1 MKKRIIVIMPRD
13 GVSEQSARFR
23 SVLRAALSETE
34 PVFLYSAAEAA
45 GFFGHR
51 RERERNAAG
60 RAAAEAALAETEA
73 LYPLLFAVELGRD
86 GVNLEFWRLM
96 KLLRSDSALL
106 ENCVGGII
114 TDGDGALY
122 TKAISRQLAFT
133 ANAAGCAFVGR
144 PLVEGTG
151 TLSNFSVIAKNLAI
165 DEAGAYRKSAE
176 ALVQELL
183 EFCGRQH
190 AGRTVAK
197 RAERGG
203 RSAPKLLVLHAS
215 VRRSSNT
222 LALWRKTAEHLDGIR
237 IQELSLLNGTLY
249 DCAGCPYRTCLHFG
263 EKGSCFY
270 GGVMTEEVYPA
281 VREADGIVMLCA
293 NYNDALSANLTAF
306 VNRLT
311 ALFRQ
316 MRFYDKALFG
326 IVVSGYSGGDI
337 VAEQLIGALNMNKS
351 FYLPGHFAL
360 LETANNAGQAVTL
373 PGIGERTAAFAAN
386 IRGTLL
392 HRRP

>member
-1 MKKRIIVIMPRD
+1 MPQD

-23 SVLRAALSETE
+23 SVLAAALSESE

-45 GFFGHR
+45 EFFGRR
-51 RERERNAAG
+51 REQEKNTAG
-60 RAAAEAALAETEA
+60 RSAAEEASSGKETVC
-73 LYPLLFAVELGRD
+73 PLLFAIELGRD

-96 KLLRSDSALL
+96 RLLRSDSALL
-106 ENCVGGII
+106 EGCVGGII

-122 TKAISRQLAFT
+122 TKSISRQLAFT
-133 ANAAGCAFVGR
+133 ANAAGCVFVGR

-151 TLSNFSVIAKNLAI
+151 TLSNFSVIAKNLST

-183 EFCGRQH
+183 EFCERQY
-190 AGRTVAK
+190 
-197 RAERGG
+197 AERTALKQ
-203 RSAPKLLVLHAS
+203 SAPKLLVLHAS
-215 VRRSSNT
+215 IRSTSNT
-222 LALWRKTAEHLDGIR
+222 LALWKKTAGRLEGIR

-270 GGVMTEEVYPA
+270 GGVMTEAVYPA

-351 FYLPGHFAL
+351 FYLPGRFVL

-373 PGIGERTAAFAAN
+373 PGIDERVDAFATN
-386 IRGTLL
+386 IRKTLL
-392 HRRP
+392 RGKL